1 MPEFSV
7 RVQSQRLGIDY
18 ICLPKG
24 RTGIIYTVGVAE
36 KIGTGT
42 FITAVIFELPLV
54 DSLSARADGHR
65 VETRTPVLEKGA
77 VVEADTPDFL
87 VLGIHHSYSTDHTL
101 IILG

>member
-1 MPEFSV
+1 M
-7 RVQSQRLGIDY
+7 
-18 ICLPKG
+18 
-24 RTGIIYTVGVAE
+24 E

-54 DSLSARADGHR
+54 DSLSARADSNR

-87 VLGIHHSYSTDHTL
+87 ALGIHNPYGADHPFVF
-101 IILG
+101 LG